1 MTSSSPQAVRLAELL
16 SPATILLHLRAGDR
30 EAVLQELAETA
41 TRVLEK
47 THLTQSLYQALRE
60 RELLYSTGI
69 GDGVALPHS
78 RTVPPELTVRPLLV
92 FGRHSGGVHF
102 HAIDHRPVHL
112 FFLVL
117 AANASQHLYLLARLS
132 RVLRQSAVREALLKA
147 TGPEQ
152 VIAAV
157 REGESLLP

>member
-1 MTSSSPQAVRLAELL
+1 MTSSSPQAVRLADLL
-16 SPATILLHLRAGDR
+16 SPATILLALAAHDR
-30 EAVLQELAETA
+30 EAVLRELAATA
-41 TRVLEK
+41 VGVLEK
-47 THLTQSLYQALRE
+47 PHLAEGLFQALRE

-78 RTVPPELTVRPLLV
+78 RTVPPELSVRPLLV
-92 FGRHSGGVHF
+92 FGRHAAGIPF
-102 HAIDHRPVHL
+102 HALDHRPVHL
-112 FFLVL
+112 FFLML

-132 RVLRQSAVREALLKA
+132 RVLRQPAVREALMKA
-147 TGPEQ
+147 DAPEA

>member
-16 SPATILLHLRAGDR
+16 SPATILLNLRAQDR
-30 EAVLQELAETA
+30 ETVLRELAETA

-47 THLTQSLYQALRE
+47 PHLTEGLFQALRE

-78 RTVPPELTVRPLLV
+78 RTVPAELATRPLLV
-92 FGRHSGGVHF
+92 FGRHATGIHF
-102 HAIDHRPVHL
+102 HAIDHRPVQI
-112 FFLVL
+112 FFLML
-117 AANASQHLYLLARLS
+117 ASNAGQHLYLLARLS
-132 RVLRQSAVREALLKA
+132 RVLRQASAREALLKA
-147 TGPEQ
+147 TRAEEIIG
-152 VIAAV
+152 AV